1 MPCHSQDRL
10 HKEKGGRVATERD
23 EFLRAAWR
31 VMVAGEF
38 EAQDFVFVDECGTH
52 TSLSPIYG
60 YSPRGERLML
70 EVPPRNRG
78 SNTTL
83 LASLTTEGMGE
94 CLAVEGATTKVLF
107 ETYVERVLAPS
118 LRAGQVVVMDNLSAH
133 KGERVRELIEERG
146 CQLLYLPP
154 YSPDLNPIEEAFA
167 KIKALLRRAAARTRE
182 TLIEALGAAI
192 SAVTSEDALHFF
204 EHCGYRRSVQIL

>member
-1 MPCHSQDRL
+1 
-10 HKEKGGRVATERD
+10 
-23 EFLRAAWR
+23 
-31 VMVAGEF
+31 MVAGEF

-192 SAVTSEDALHFF
+192 SAVTSEDALHLF

>member
-1 MPCHSQDRL
+1 VL
-10 HKEKGGRVATERD
+10 
-23 EFLRAAWR
+23 
-31 VMVAGEF
+31 VAGEF

-70 EVPPRNRG
+70 EVPRNRA

-83 LASLTTEGMGE
+83 LASLTAEGMGE

-118 LRAGQVVVMDNLSAH
+118 LRAGEVVVMDNLSAH
-133 KGERVRELIEERG
+133 KGERVRELIEERAG
-146 CQLLYLPP
+146 LRTA
-154 YSPDLNPIEEAFA
+154 IFA
-167 KIKALLRRAAARTRE
+167 ALLTR
-182 TLIEALGAAI
+182 
-192 SAVTSEDALHFF
+192 SESH
-204 EHCGYRRSVQIL
+204 RRSFRQDRSPPA